1 MNPEFGDTGRCEG
14 QRAERMRWRPMVLP
28 HDTRRGIPRR
38 SGYRKW
44 RTESTDS
51 VPWARLLKGSQS
63 GRSVPAGSKA
73 AGTRPNGSGSCSRQA
88 EVRHSGAVRETS
100 LRRKRVIRR
109 LLQAARLRG
118 AASPEARP
126 QRSGPPPR
134 PAQPGHSWP
143 VPRTP
148 MGRRVRPP
156 PRPPSQTWCP
166 GRCRE

>member
-1 MNPEFGDTGRCEG
+1 
-14 QRAERMRWRPMVLP
+14 MVLP

-44 RTESTDS
+44 RTESTDT

-88 EVRHSGAVRETS
+88 EVRQSGAVRETS

-109 LLQAARLRG
+109 LLQAGQYHEPRWVAGCVLHHGRLHRRG
-118 AASPEARP
+118 AQVDAESDRRYSHGRGDQRRYPLRRRRPLPRTSPGTE
-126 QRSGPPPR
+126 
-134 PAQPGHSWP
+134 
-143 VPRTP
+143 VPR
-148 MGRRVRPP
+148 RDLA
-156 PRPPSQTWCP
+156 
-166 GRCRE
+166 